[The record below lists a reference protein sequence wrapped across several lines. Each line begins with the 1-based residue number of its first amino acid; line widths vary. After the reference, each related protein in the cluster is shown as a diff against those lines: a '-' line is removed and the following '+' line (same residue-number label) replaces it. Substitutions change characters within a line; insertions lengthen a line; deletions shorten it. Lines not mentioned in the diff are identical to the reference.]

1 MAEFWTITQKGFN
14 FIRHTADK
22 LVEDE
27 EWCIERVAA
36 FMAVHHTLNIMAT
49 KYAKGLTLRPKIAC
63 IQYTLKCDPPTSA
76 DLNKLTKVLVPKLC
90 AYYSSAETQG
100 YLGRPL
106 NLVLD
111 DVANLA
117 QDYVAREEAPVEL
130 FGKMVTPAPFYSRP
144 SKQEYD
150 AIQEHERAKEQAYW
164 DKFKKALETGTAMHH
179 KIKIREG
186 ANTYTGIIIGVTAR
200 CVYVDLKDEYGRLFQ
215 HNARLP
221 RNSPR
226 FIIESFR

>member
-14 FIRHTADK
+14 FICHNADK

-27 EWCIERVAA
+27 EWSIERVAA
-36 FMAVHHTLNIMAT
+36 FMAVHHTLTVMAT
-49 KYAKGLTLRPKIAC
+49 KYAKGLTLKPKIAC
-63 IQYTLKCDPPTSA
+63 IQYTLKCDQETSA
-76 DLNKLTKVLVPKLC
+76 DLDKLTKVLVPKLC
-90 AYYSSAETQG
+90 EIYNAPDTQG

-111 DVANLA
+111 DVVKLA
-117 QDYVAREEAPVEL
+117 QDYIAKEQEPLEV
-130 FGKMVTPAPFYSRP
+130 FGETITPTPFFSRP
-144 SKQEYD
+144 SKLEYD
-150 AIQEHERAKEQAYW
+150 ALQEKEQKQEQAYW
-164 DKFKKALETGTAMHH
+164 DKFKEALETGKAVHH
-179 KIKIREG
+179 KILIREG

-200 CVYVDLKDEYGRLFQ
+200 CVYVDLQDEYGRLLQ
-215 HNARLP
+215 HNARMP

>member
-14 FIRHTADK
+14 FIRHNADK
-22 LVEDE
+22 LVRDE
-27 EWCIERVAA
+27 EWSIERVAA

-49 KYAKGLTLRPKIAC
+49 KYAKGITLRPKVAC
-63 IQYTLKCDPPTSA
+63 IQYTLQCDPQTSA
-76 DLNKLTKVLVPKLC
+76 DLDKLTTALVPKLC
-90 AYYSSAETQG
+90 AIYSAPETQG

-111 DVANLA
+111 DVVALA
-117 QDYVAREEAPVEL
+117 QDYIAKEEAPFEV
-130 FGKMVTPAPFYSRP
+130 FGQPVTPPPFYSRP

-150 AIQEHERAKEQAYW
+150 AIQEQEQAREKAYW
-164 DKFKKALETGTAMHH
+164 DNFKNALESGAALQH
-179 KIKIREG
+179 KILIREG
-186 ANTYTGIIIGVTAR
+186 ANTYTGIIVGVTAR
-200 CVYVDLKDEYGRLFQ
+200 CVYVDLKDEYGRLLQ
-215 HNARLP
+215 HKARLP

>member
-14 FIRHTADK
+14 FIRHNADK

-27 EWCIERVAA
+27 EWSIERVAA
-36 FMAVHHTLNIMAT
+36 FMAIHHTLNVMAT

-63 IQYTLKCDPPTSA
+63 IQYTLKCDPETSA
-76 DLNKLTKVLVPKLC
+76 DLNKLTQGLVPKLC
-90 AYYSSAETQG
+90 AMYNAPETQG

-106 NLVLD
+106 NLMLD
-111 DVANLA
+111 DVVNLA
-117 QDYVAREEAPVEL
+117 QDYVAKAEAPLEA
-130 FGKMVTPAPFYSRP
+130 FGKTVTPTPFYSRP

-150 AIQEHERAKEQAYW
+150 AIQERAQTQEKAYW
-164 DKFKKALETGTAMHH
+164 DKFKQALESGTAVQH
-179 KIKIREG
+179 KILIREG
-186 ANTYTGIIIGVTAR
+186 ANIYTGIIISITPR
-200 CVYVDLKDEYGRLFQ
+200 CVYVDLKDEYGRLLQ